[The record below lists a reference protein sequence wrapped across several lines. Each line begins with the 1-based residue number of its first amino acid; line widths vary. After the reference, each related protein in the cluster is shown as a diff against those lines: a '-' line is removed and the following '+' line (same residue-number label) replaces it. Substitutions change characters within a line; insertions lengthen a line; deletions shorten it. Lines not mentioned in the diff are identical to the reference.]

1 MRACRHGVHTAPSM
15 LMQDNTA
22 TPEPRMSLAQIR
34 TEKLVKVYGQKRVV
48 DEVSIQ
54 LTTGEIVGLLGPNGA
69 GKTTTF
75 KMVVG
80 FTRPTMGKVY
90 IGDRDISAMPIH
102 ERARLGISYL
112 CQESSVFRKM
122 TVRENIRAILE
133 PSGKSRDQVREIQD
147 RLIEDLGLKGVA
159 RQIAGTLSGGE
170 KRRVEI
176 ARALALDPKIIFLDE
191 PFAAIDPKTVE
202 DLQQIISQLKAR
214 GLGILIT
221 DHNVRETLYIT
232 DRSYLMSDGRVVVS
246 GSVQEI
252 AADEKSKAYITER
265 IVRDLLADR
274 DNATGSTPAAP

>member
-1 MRACRHGVHTAPSM
+1 MT
-15 LMQDNTA
+15 T
-22 TPEPRMSLAQIR
+22 AQIR
-34 TEKLVKVYGQKRVV
+34 TEGLVKKYGDKTVV
-48 DEVSIQ
+48 KEVSI
-54 LTTGEIVGLLGPNGA
+54 LLNTGEIVGLLGQNGA

-80 FTRPTMGKVY
+80 FTRPTAGRVFY
-90 IGDRDISAMPIH
+90 GDRDITTLPIQ

-122 TVRENIRAILE
+122 TVRDNIRAILE
-133 PSGKSRDQVREIQD
+133 PAGIARNKMREIQD
-147 RLIEDLGLKGVA
+147 RLIEDLGLKAVA

-176 ARALALDPKIIFLDE
+176 ARALALEPKIIFLDE
-191 PFAAIDPKTVE
+191 PFAAIDPTTVE
-202 DLQQIISQLKAR
+202 DLQQIITQLKHR

-232 DRSYLMSDGRVVVS
+232 DRSYLMHEGEVLVS
-246 GSVQEI
+246 GSVAEI
-252 AADEKSKAYITER
+252 AANEKSKNYITER

-274 DNATGSTPAAP
+274 DVIPAGADGGA